1 MAVGY
6 DVYMQLLEEAIAEG
20 LGHEVVPHEEAVVD
34 AGLHGIMV
42 PPMRI
47 ILKPGR
53 EVERTARTLGRAVRI
68 VYAGADN
75 ELDAAFAKL
84 SELRVGGIVVTGS
97 PFFNNRRDR
106 LLALSAHFGGPVIYE
121 NREFTAAG
129 GLMSYGTNLPDVYR
143 QIGVYTG
150 RVLKGEKP
158 ADLPILFPTRFDIA
172 INLKTAKALGLEV
185 PTSILLRAN
194 EVIE

>member
-1 MAVGY
+1 
-6 DVYMQLLEEAIAEG
+6 
-20 LGHEVVPHEEAVVD
+20 
-34 AGLHGIMV
+34 
-42 PPMRI
+42 
-47 ILKPGR
+47 
-53 EVERTARTLGRAVRI
+53 
-68 VYAGADN
+68 
-75 ELDAAFAKL
+75 
-84 SELRVGGIVVTGS
+84 VTGS

-106 LLALSAHFGGPVIYE
+106 LLALSARFGGPAIYE

-129 GLMSYGTNLPDVYR
+129 GLMSYGTSLPDVYR

-150 RVLKGEKP
+150 RILKGEKP